1 MIKMEKVDRGVLQ
14 NAYRKTKWQEV
25 LDQFEREGHDIVKI
39 SESGRKVSAIQG
51 CLNTAIKKYGK
62 AGTLVCKVIDRNCY
76 LLRRELLEN
85 GR

>member
-1 MIKMEKVDRGVLQ
+1 MVRMEKVDRGVLQ
-14 NAYRKTKWQEV
+14 NAYRRTKWQEV

-39 SESGRKVSAIQG
+39 SESGRKASTIQG
-51 CLNTAIKKYGK
+51 CLISAIKKSGK
-62 AGTLVCKVIDRNCY
+62 AGTLVCKVIDNNCY